1 MVIHRLKILHEYFE
15 AQKNRVKTFEIRK
28 NDRNF
33 KVGDSLM
40 LYEIDPKTKQKNY
53 CKNTH
58 YVRTARRAALYASKN
73 ENIFS
78 DDIRYIMDTDSVAV
92 RKI

>member
-1 MVIHRLKILHEYFE
+1 MT
-15 AQKNRVKTFEIRK
+15 QKQNKKTIAK
-28 NDRNF
+28 
-33 KVGDSLM
+33 
-40 LYEIDPKTKQKNY
+40 
-53 CKNTH
+53 TH

>member
-1 MVIHRLKILHEYFE
+1 MKMCFLCFYSPFYFPHLYVMHCRHMLFRNLHY
-15 AQKNRVKTFEIRK
+15 
-28 NDRNF
+28 
-33 KVGDSLM
+33 
-40 LYEIDPKTKQKNY
+40 DPKTKQKNY